1 MKGRSIALGTF
12 DGVHSG
18 HIAIIGRALEAA
30 KTNDLDPLIYTF
42 STHPMAAFG
51 KCPPLL
57 MTNGARIAALS
68 QFCAVAADDFTP
80 VFAATEP
87 RAFAEMLVARFRM
100 RHAVAGYNY
109 TFGHKGAGDTALLQT
124 LGAELGFSVEIVPPV
139 LFEGEPLSS
148 TRIRAALEAGEVA
161 KAAEMLGKPYSL
173 TGIVAPNRG
182 IGRSIG
188 FPTANLTGY
197 EGMALPADGVY
208 ATRTAV
214 WGDMYPSVTN
224 VGSNPTVGG
233 DRITVETHLIGF
245 SGDLYGAELRVSFI
259 EKLRGEMTFTSLEAL
274 RARIEI
280 DAKKAS
286 ELLRI
291 Q

>member
-1 MKGRSIALGTF
+1 MRPDT
-12 DGVHSG
+12 
-18 HIAIIGRALEAA
+18 
-30 KTNDLDPLIYTF
+30 
-42 STHPMAAFG
+42 
-51 KCPPLL
+51 
-57 MTNGARIAALS
+57 
-68 QFCAVAADDFTP
+68 CATGDEVA
-80 VFAATEP
+80 
-87 RAFAEMLVARFRM
+87 
-100 RHAVAGYNY
+100 H
-109 TFGHKGAGDTALLQT
+109 ALLHDAH
-124 LGAELGFSVEIVPPV
+124 LPGRPCVVGD
-139 LFEGEPLSS
+139 
-148 TRIRAALEAGEVA
+148 R
-161 KAAEMLGKPYSL
+161 
-173 TGIVAPNRG
+173 RG
-182 IGRSIG
+182 RTIG

-214 WGDMYPSVTN
+214 WGDLYPSVTN